1 VEISGQYCDRLLT
14 VSCSSNRGGRKAAS
28 IFFGLM
34 SFCIFLAS
42 GHAAANPGF
51 VSQASELHQS
61 PVWESLLHFRENKLQ
76 IRDDKFILSLNR
88 FSPKNELAK
97 TIQIF
102 TGENWKGAVCRFP
115 ARYLWLK
122 NHIAL
127 PNSDLE
133 HCVEYWEFQKKAPAD
148 VISLIFASEKINQPS
163 SMMGHIFLKLSGKDA
178 DGSERQHAISFYTNA
193 DTYNIPKVIFE
204 NFVTGMPGIYSLVP
218 FDEAL
223 KQYAM
228 VEGRTIWE
236 YQLRLNGSQRQ
247 LMQAHLFELRDI
259 DFKYYFHSY
268 NCASLIK
275 ELLYLVNPEAT
286 FASDYWTTP
295 KDVIK
300 HASQAG
306 LIAKTNVTPSTKL
319 ALRLLMERLTDQQL
333 SSLQTT
339 IDRNLPINVKSD
351 GVEDSAFLSLEFS
364 RNYSNLLFEGEKI
377 NKQTWEGQI
386 KRIDELLDSHAKGQV
401 MEVGG
406 NLDPINSPQDS
417 QFSVGGANR
426 DGGEYI
432 YFKFLPA
439 SHSLLDDQGEYFG
452 DSELK
457 IFELTLLKSIKSDE
471 AIVDNFTLY
480 STKSISAWNK
490 ITGGISSSF
499 NILYDRQYNQR
510 LEPKYSSS
518 MNGDVGLSFGWG
530 RDIDAYVTLGGGVG
544 YGGSNGFVQGASK
557 AGFLLRGLFG
567 MKSHLFVEKK
577 WNPLG
582 DFGFTDSVNFQHK
595 FRLRKQVSLDFEWKK
610 TGAQISEFKAV
621 ESTVALKY
629 IF

>member
-1 VEISGQYCDRLLT
+1 
-14 VSCSSNRGGRKAAS
+14 VSCLSNRGGQKAAS

-34 SFCIFLAS
+34 SCCIFLAS
-42 GHAAANPGF
+42 CHAAANPGLI
-51 VSQASELHQS
+51 SQTTELHQS
-61 PVWESLLHFRENKLQ
+61 PVWESLLHFRGNKLQ
-76 IRDDKFILSLNR
+76 IRDDKFILSLDT

-97 TIQIF
+97 TIHIF
-102 TGENWKGAVCRFP
+102 TGQNWKEAVCRFP

-122 NHIAL
+122 NHTAL
-127 PNSDLE
+127 PNSDLK
-133 HCVEYWEFQKKAPAD
+133 HCALYWEFQKKAPAEI
-148 VISLIFASEKINQPS
+148 ISLIFASEKINQPS
-163 SMMGHIFLKLSGKDA
+163 SMMGHIFLKLSGEDA
-178 DGSERQHAISFYTNA
+178 DGSEKQHAISFYTNA

-204 NFVTGMPGIYSLVP
+204 NFVTGMPGIYSLTP
-218 FDEAL
+218 YDEAL

-236 YQLRLNGSQRQ
+236 YQLKLNDNQRQ
-247 LMQAHLFELRDI
+247 LIQAHLFELRDV

-275 ELLYLVNPEAT
+275 ELLYLVNPEAA

-319 ALRLLMERLTDQQL
+319 ALRLLMEKLTDQQL
-333 SSLQTT
+333 SSLQSA
-339 IDRNLPINVKSD
+339 IDRNLPIKIKGD
-351 GVEDSAFLSLEFS
+351 GGEDSAFLSLEFS
-364 RNYSNLLFEGEKI
+364 RNYSNLLFEEKKI
-377 NKQTWEGQI
+377 NKQIWEGQI

-417 QFSVGGANR
+417 QFSIGAASR
-426 DGGEYI
+426 DGDEYI

-452 DSELK
+452 ESELK
-457 IFELTLLKSIKSDE
+457 IFELTLLKSVKSDQ

-499 NILYDRQYNQR
+499 SILYDKQYNQR
-510 LEPKYSSS
+510 LASRHSSS
-518 MNGDVGLSFGWG
+518 VNGDVGLSFGLG
-530 RDIDAYVTLGGGVG
+530 RDIDAYMTLGGGVG

-567 MKSHLFVEKK
+567 MKSNLFIEKK

-582 DFGFTDSVNFQHK
+582 DLGFTDSFNFQHK

-610 TGAQISEFKAV
+610 IGAQTSELKAV